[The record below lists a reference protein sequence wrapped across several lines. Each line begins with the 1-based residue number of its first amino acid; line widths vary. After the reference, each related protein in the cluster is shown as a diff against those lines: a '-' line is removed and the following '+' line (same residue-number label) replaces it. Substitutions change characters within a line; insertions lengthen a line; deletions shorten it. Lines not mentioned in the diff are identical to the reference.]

1 MQSISEKIVGGL
13 EPKLDQHGKPRA
25 STLYY
30 FSGATLQGK
39 KAPAGFAVRV
49 TAVGTK
55 AFVLFHRKE
64 GKGYLETLGRW
75 DANAQGGSLTVRD
88 AIVKADRL
96 VKDFTKGNRED
107 PRPARTRRLEDGDS
121 PEGLKI
127 GGAFDPDAD
136 EADRE
141 QKHPGLLDMFVDR
154 YCRKEAALK
163 SADQYASTFRRLVAP
178 DIGDLPVFGEG
189 RLRRSHVVDM
199 LDAIEDE
206 NGPVMADRTLAYLR
220 KAFNWFQAREED
232 FTNPIVKGI
241 RQVGTNSRDRVLAD
255 DQLRDLWAALDVV
268 ENVPACYPRF
278 VKSLL
283 LTTTRRNEA
292 ALMHSS
298 ELDGADWTIPA
309 DRYKTGID
317 HVIPLSAAAR
327 ALLGEKPAGANGN
340 SWFIFTTTQGAKG
353 FSGFSKAKRELDKAI
368 AKVRAEAG
376 REPMPHWVLH
386 DLRRT
391 GRSLMSRAG
400 VPADHAERC
409 LGHVIGGV
417 RGVYDRYAY
426 LDEKRAAFEKL
437 AGIVAIILGPQPPR
451 GMS

>member
-1 MQSISEKIVGGL
+1 M
-13 EPKLDQHGKPRA
+13 
-25 STLYY
+25 
-30 FSGATLQGK
+30 
-39 KAPAGFAVRV
+39 RV
-49 TAVGTK
+49 TAGGTK
-55 AFVLFHRKE
+55 SFVLFHRVDGRKF
-64 GKGYLETLGRW
+64 LETLGRW
-75 DANAQGGSLTVRD
+75 DENEQGGTLTVRD
-88 AIVKADRL
+88 AIVRADKL
-96 VKDFTKGNRED
+96 AKDIKNGRRED
-107 PRPARTRRLEDGDS
+107 PRPDRTRRLEDGDS
-121 PEGLKI
+121 PEGLKV

-141 QKHPGLLDMFVDR
+141 QKYPGLLDMFVDR
-154 YCRKEAALK
+154 YCRKEAQLK

-199 LDAIEDE
+199 LDEIEDE

-220 KAFNWFQAREED
+220 KAFNWFQARDED
-232 FTNPIVKGI
+232 FTNPIVKGL
-241 RQVGTNSRDRVLAD
+241 RQVGTNSRDRVLTD
-255 DQLRDLWAALDVV
+255 DQLRDLWAALDIV

-298 ELDGADWTIPA
+298 ELDGDHWTIPA

-327 ALLGEKPAGANGN
+327 ELIGEKPAGANGN
-340 SWFIFTTTQGAKG
+340 SWFIFTTTGGVKG
-353 FSGFSKAKRELDKAI
+353 FSGFSKAKRELDKAT

-426 LDEKRAAFEKL
+426 LDEKRAAFDKL
-437 AGIVAIILGPQPPR
+437 AGLVSQIVKTAVRP
-451 GMS
+451 

>member
-1 MQSISEKIVGGL
+1 MQQISEKAVAGL
-13 EPKLDQHGKPRA
+13 PAPAKGNKVHF
-25 STLYY
+25 

-39 KAPAGFAVRV
+39 KAPAGFGVRV
-49 TAVGTK
+49 TAGGTK
-55 AFVLFHRKE
+55 SFVLFHRVDGRK
-64 GKGYLETLGRW
+64 YLETLGRW
-75 DANAQGGSLTVRD
+75 DENPQGGTLTVRD
-88 AIVKADRL
+88 AIIRADKL
-96 VKDFTKGNRED
+96 AKDLKNGRRED
-107 PRPARTRRLEDGDS
+107 PRPERTRRLEDGDN

-127 GGAFDPDAD
+127 GGAYDPDAD
-136 EADRE
+136 EAGRE
-141 QKHPGLLDMFVDR
+141 QKHPGMLDMFVER

-189 RLRRSHVVDM
+189 RLRRSHIVDM
-199 LDAIEDE
+199 LDEIEDE
-206 NGPVMADRTLAYLR
+206 SGPVMADRTLAYLR
-220 KAFNWFQAREED
+220 KAFNWFQARNED

-241 RQVGTNSRDRVLAD
+241 RAVGNNARDRVLSD
-255 DQLRDLWAALDVV
+255 EELRDVWAALDVI
-268 ENVPACYPRF
+268 EDVPACYPRF

-298 ELDGADWTIPA
+298 ELDGDDWTIPA
-309 DRYKTGID
+309 ERYKTGID
-317 HVIPLSAAAR
+317 HIIPLSAAAR
-327 ALLGEKPAGANGN
+327 DLVGAKPEGAKGN
-340 SWFIFTTTQGAKG
+340 SWFVFTTTGGAKG
-353 FSGFSKAKRELDKAI
+353 FTGFSKAKRQLDKAI
-368 AKVRAEAG
+368 AKIRTEAQRG
-376 REPMPHWVLH
+376 PMPHFVLH

-426 LDEKRAAFEKL
+426 LDEKRQGFTKL
-437 AGIVAIILGPQPPR
+437 ADLVALILKPQPA
-451 GMS
+451 GAAAEV